1 MGLVSDRQLPKRGGL
16 FQLVQLHGQWHVVGQ
31 GYLCMV
37 GGYEEGIRVIERL
50 RAEGERHRVAIRQR
64 EDVTR
69 AK

>member
-1 MGLVSDRQLPKRGGL
+1 M
-16 FQLVQLHGQWHVVGQ
+16 VQLHGQWHVVGQ